1 MAGLRDGLQRS
12 RELYLP
18 ESDKT
23 RAEVGVFPTSRQRAL
38 PQQVGNIGFSV
49 RSADEP
55 SAWKRRLGRGPTAP
69 TETTVR
75 VTLLLRSALLHG
87 LCGLL
92 LAGGLTA
99 LFLVSMN
106 ASWLWLL
113 ALSMVVAFGG
123 VASYWGAARFDQLRL
138 ARWVLLG
145 GDLLVL
151 VCAWLLIGPSLVFA
165 LLLPGIV
172 LLALGLAGR
181 REMLIITAIEY

>member
-18 ESDKT
+18 ELDKT
-23 RAEVGVFPTSRQRAL
+23 RDEARVFPTSGQRSL

-49 RSADEP
+49 RSADGP

-87 LCGLL
+87 LSGLL
-92 LAGGLTA
+92 LAGGLTG

-113 ALSMVVAFGG
+113 ALSMVVAFCG
-123 VASYWGAARFDQLRL
+123 VAAYWCAARFDQVRP
-138 ARWVLLG
+138 ARRVLLG
-145 GDLLVL
+145 GDLFVV
-151 VCAWLLIGPSLVFA
+151 VCVW
-165 LLLPGIV
+165 
-172 LLALGLAGR
+172 
-181 REMLIITAIEY
+181 